1 MIFLKTTKA
10 ASIIGYG
17 LLASIVSVG
26 VIGAAMQVGETS
38 SDVYSDSSTAIK
50 SQVVA
55 ASSDSGRSGTQ
66 SESVNSEGD
75 TFAASGVFSAS
86 GFAPNGTALDCYG
99 PLNIGTVGQAG
110 WTGCE
115 NMLIV
120 DDIMLSAAGSS
131 TRWWNGYQYSDGR
144 GGDNSFAISGPD
156 GNTYTFEDSSLNVF
170 TGQATTLSGLFA
182 YTNFNGDIGYWDTS
196 NVTNMVAVFEEAQ
209 SFNQDIGSWD
219 TASVETMNRMFRKS
233 FSFNQDIGLWNTS
246 NVTIMSAMFV
256 DAISFNQNIGGWDT
270 SNVTNMG
277 NMFAKYTAVSPS
289 TFNQD
294 IGGWDTSAVLHMGG
308 MLYNAS
314 EFSQDLSGWCVSN
327 ISSEP
332 SGSVPAYSFSA
343 GSGFEMNSTLHP
355 QWGTCPTP

>member
-66 SESVNSEGD
+66 SESVNPEGD

-86 GFAPNGTALDCYG
+86 GFAPNGTALDCYDAA
-99 PLNIGTVGQAG
+99 NIGTVGQAG

-115 NMLIV
+115 GMLIV
-120 DDIMLSAAGSS
+120 DNTMLIKAGSS
-131 TRWWNGYQYSDGR
+131 RIWSNGYVSSNR
-144 GGDNSFAISGPD
+144 GNDSFAISGPD

-170 TGQATTLSGLFA
+170 TGQATTLLGLFA
-182 YTNFNGDIGYWDTS
+182 HTNFNGDIGYWDTS

-209 SFNQDIGSWD
+209 FFNQDIGSWD
-219 TASVETMNRMFRKS
+219 TASVETMTRMFRKS

-246 NVTIMSAMFV
+246 NVTSMSAMFV

-332 SGSVPAYSFSA
+332 SSFIPAYTFSA